1 MPAWFV
7 EEKNF
12 RGDWIPCI
20 YHSSEP
26 PSEKKVESSKRAFR
40 APPQA
45 IAAVHIGMSPRD
57 LLSFYGQDAKGQ
69 KRLHLGLPNEKHD

>member
-57 LLSFYGQDAKGQ
+57 LLPVYGQDAKSQ
-69 KRLHLGLPNEKHD
+69 KRLHLSLPNETLD